1 MHNNALPVLLQPADK
16 ILDRHGYKYHKS
28 KKDGVT
34 WYNLETCP
42 ICGHKGYQCGLSENT
57 VGKPIKGFLCQ
68 HTGTTDAKEFYY
80 ALGYRQD
87 ELLKPART
95 VDGLDR
101 PNIESVSNLL
111 DRLLRNPQA
120 LEWLYARGLT
130 KKTIEHFHLGLSKK
144 YENKD
149 GQVSENCLVY
159 PLLNRFGELV
169 KKNGYYNIPGV
180 SLNPR
185 DANGW
190 MAGKV
195 ACYYAGNPTAPN
207 ILVCEGAKD
216 LWILWQHLQGTPL
229 EKNILL
235 VTSTHGRGTPEE
247 WRDGAYWQGF
257 EKIYLAQ
264 DNDPAGDEI
273 VDKLLPL
280 IAREAFRVK
289 VPADCGK
296 DWTDYF
302 LTGKTFEDFE
312 QLLQDPPL
320 AKEAFLIRDQDDPAS
335 KKQGLFYLNEVDI
348 SGAFINGYMYYP
360 QRLLSRT
367 VEKKE
372 DKQGAVSEQCLESK
386 KTIVVRSDGEML
398 TAYQVDAPKG
408 TDDAARVLRL
418 SDGTPLKRW
427 PAPGPY
433 STWHWDSISK
443 FINAKKKE
451 KETKKKVRLTR
462 PLDVLVREI
471 QKYLSNQVWLP
482 YHEDYTILSLAV
494 VATYLQSVFDAVPLF
509 LVTGPKGS
517 GKTELGHAMC
527 NICANANLIGQ
538 GSAAAIARLIDI
550 SRGFVCIDD
559 LEGIGN
565 RGKGNDVAFS
575 DLIQGLKLSYKK
587 STAKKLWVD
596 MKTQATRWLD
606 FFGIKMINN
615 TTGVDSILGSRM
627 FTIRT
632 RQMNRWERDEWEKHR
647 KRVNGPPANLRNEL
661 HVWAFD
667 HCREVSKLYQDKY
680 NQGSDRDEE
689 IAAPLRIIAEMTGNA
704 EIRSKLEVA
713 LARQGADRSH
723 GETPDDLLYEALRAI
738 VIQGYREVMVPH
750 ITNELLKIVPQ
761 FYEME
766 HTTDIS
772 PILRPQII
780 TETLRRNLWID
791 LMDKPGR
798 KRIRGQQFRVYKL
811 AKDLVHAIETE
822 LQDGGIDIPESQYGP
837 EYFCRQCKEC
847 QYQSSCSLLREE
859 QKKESKQNIVRH

>member
-1 MHNNALPVLLQPADK
+1 MDNHALPVMLRPAAD
-16 ILDRHGYKYHKS
+16 ILTEHGLKYHVSRKN
-28 KKDGVT
+28 GVA
-34 WYNLETCP
+34 WHNLETCP
-42 ICGHKGYQCGLSENT
+42 ICGHSGFQCGLSENIG
-57 VGKPIKGFLCQ
+57 GKPIKGFKCQ
-68 HTGTTDAKEFYY
+68 HSGTTDAKDFFY
-80 ALGYRQD
+80 ALGYRED
-87 ELLKPART
+87 ELIKPTRT

-101 PNIESVSNLL
+101 PNIESVLNLH
-111 DRLLRNPQA
+111 DRLIRNPQA
-120 LEWLYARGLT
+120 LEWLSARGLT
-130 KKTIEHFHLGLSKK
+130 KKTIEHFYLGLSKK
-144 YENKD
+144 YANKD
-149 GQVSENCLVY
+149 GLVSENCLVY
-159 PLLNRFGELV
+159 PLLNRFCQPT

-195 ACYYAGNPTAPN
+195 TCYYAGNPTAPN

-229 EKNILL
+229 EQNILL

-247 WRDGAYWQGF
+247 WKDGAYWQNF
-257 EKIYLAQ
+257 EKIFLAQ

-348 SGAFINGYMYYP
+348 SGAFIDGYMYYP

-386 KTIVVRSDGEML
+386 KTVVVRSDGEML
-398 TAYQVDAPKG
+398 TAYYVDAPKG

-471 QKYLSNQVWLP
+471 QIYLSNQVWLP

-565 RGKGNDVAFS
+565 RGKGNDAAFS
-575 DLIQGLKLSYKK
+575 DLVQGLKLSYKK
-587 STAKKLWVD
+587 ATSKKLWID

-606 FFGIKMINN
+606 FYGIKMINN
-615 TTGVDSILGSRM
+615 TTGVDEILGSRM
-627 FTIRT
+627 ITIRT
-632 RQMNRWERDEWEKHR
+632 RQMNRWEKDEWEKHR
-647 KRVNGPPANLRNEL
+647 TKVSVPPAGLRDEL
-661 HVWAFD
+661 HIWAFE
-667 HCREVSKLYQDKY
+667 HCKEVYKLYQERY
-680 NQGSDRDEE
+680 NQGADRDEE
-689 IAAPLRIIAEMTGNA
+689 IAAPLRIVAEMTGNT
-704 EIRSKLEVA
+704 EIRSKLEVG
-713 LARQGADRSH
+713 LARQGTDRNH
-723 GETPDDLLYEALRAI
+723 GDTVDDLLYEALRAI
-738 VIQGYREVMVPH
+738 ILQGYHEVMIPH
-750 ITNELLKIVPQ
+750 IINELLKIVPD
-761 FYEME
+761 FYDME
-766 HTTDIS
+766 RTTDIS

-780 TETLRRNLWID
+780 TDTLRRNIWID
-791 LMDKPGR
+791 IDKKVPR
-798 KRIRGQQFRVYKL
+798 KRIRGQQFRIYRL
-811 AKDLVHAIETE
+811 AKALVDELKEE
-822 LQDGGIDIPESQYGP
+822 LQGEGIDIPEPQYGA
-837 EYFCRQCKEC
+837 ENFCRMCEEC
-847 QYQSSCSLLREE
+847 QYRPSCAILKQEG
-859 QKKESKQNIVRH
+859 KKESKQNIVRH